1 MKKLLFLAGVMLT
14 GCRSEQAVFQFQPGA
29 SAQVVA
35 PATVPIDPALAA
47 EVRVAPTPS
56 VFASSLPPLRHLSYS
71 RRQEQRVTIV
81 ASNPLLPVAM
91 PQRTAAQRLLPHLL
105 PKQRATSGAT
115 ESGLARVGLFFI
127 GVVLGLL
134 AGLAAL
140 VNVIFAVGFFTALGY
155 TAGGLVILFLLYK
168 LFSGGKK
175 KA

>member
-1 MKKLLFLAGVMLT
+1 MKKLLFLAGVMLA

-35 PATVPIDPALAA
+35 PATVLIDPALAA
-47 EVRVAPTPS
+47 EVRVAPA
-56 VFASSLPPLRHLSYS
+56 VLARSLPLPQQRSYS

-81 ASNPLLPVAM
+81 ASNSLLPAAM

-105 PKQRATSGAT
+105 PKQRATSGAA
-115 ESGLARVGLFFI
+115 ESGLGRVGLFFI
-127 GVVLGLL
+127 GVVLGVL

-140 VNVIFAVGFFTALGY
+140 VNVIFGVGFFTALGY

>member
-1 MKKLLFLAGVMLT
+1 MKKLLFLAGVMLA

-35 PATVPIDPALAA
+35 PAMVLIDPALAA
-47 EVRVAPTPS
+47 KVRVAPAVLTR
-56 VFASSLPPLRHLSYS
+56 SLPPPQQRSYS

-81 ASNPLLPVAM
+81 ASNSLLPAAM

-105 PKQRATSGAT
+105 PKQRATSGAA
-115 ESGLARVGLFFI
+115 ESGLGRVGLFFI

>member
-1 MKKLLFLAGVMLT
+1 MKKLLFLAGVVLA

-35 PATVPIDPALAA
+35 PATVLIDPALAA
-47 EVRVAPTPS
+47 EVRVAPA
-56 VFASSLPPLRHLSYS
+56 VLARSLPLPQQRSYS

-81 ASNPLLPVAM
+81 ASNPLLPAAM
-91 PQRTAAQRLLPHLL
+91 PQRAAQRLLPHLL
-105 PKQRATSGAT
+105 PKQRATSGAA
-115 ESGLARVGLFFI
+115 ESGLGRVGLFFI